1 MNPTTP
7 MFVGERLT
15 EAREVRQFTMA
26 MLAERIDVSR
36 QIVSEYE
43 KGAKKPSADVLARL
57 AGTLAM
63 PMSFFLKSFP
73 PEVTTGPVFFR
84 SMAAATLQARQRA
97 RRRCQWL
104 QRVVEYLRQF
114 VAFRAASFPD
124 LQPPSDP
131 RHLREEDVAH
141 AAAAARQYWK
151 LGDDPI
157 PNLVG
162 LLESAG
168 AFVVRQELW
177 ADKLDSLSR
186 WDADS
191 PQPYFVL
198 GTDKASAVRSR
209 FDAAHE
215 LGHILLHRRVSE
227 PLHNGPAVFSLMED
241 QAHQFAGAFLLPER
255 AFVDEFLMHL
265 GNINAFIPLK
275 SRWMV
280 SIQAMFMRAKGL
292 NLISPE
298 RLQNLWRSLA
308 RQGWRLREPLDD
320 ELSPESPCLLRKSLD
335 LVLGKGII
343 DGRTLELH
351 LGLKAS
357 DVASVCGLPSDY
369 FEKVTQPLELKPG
382 TSESDGPDR
391 IIRFPTPNS

>member
-1 MNPTTP
+1 MNPATP

-15 EAREVRQFTMA
+15 EAREARQFTMV
-26 MLAERIDVSR
+26 MLAERVDVSR
-36 QIVSEYE
+36 QIISEYE
-43 KGAKKPSADVLARL
+43 KGVKKPSADVLARL
-57 AGTLAM
+57 ADALAM

-73 PEVTTGPVFFR
+73 PETTAGPVFFR

-104 QRVVEYLRQF
+104 QRIVEYLRQF
-114 VAFRAASFPD
+114 VAFRPASFPD
-124 LQPPSDP
+124 LKPPPDP
-131 RHLREEDVAH
+131 RNLREEDVVQ
-141 AAAAARQYWK
+141 AAAEARRYWD
-151 LGDDPI
+151 LGNDPI

-168 AFVVRQELW
+168 AFVVRQELG

-186 WDADS
+186 WDAGS

-198 GTDKASAVRSR
+198 GIDKSSAVRSR

-215 LGHILLHRRVSE
+215 LGHILLHRGIAESE
-227 PLHNGPAVFSLMED
+227 HNNPAVFSIMEK
-241 QAHQFAGAFLLPER
+241 QAHQFAGAFLLPECV
-255 AFVDEFLMHL
+255 FVDEFLMHL
-265 GNINAFIPLK
+265 GNITAFIPLK

-280 SIQAMFMRAKGL
+280 SIQAMFMRAKAL
-292 NLISPE
+292 NLVSE
-298 RLQNLWRSLA
+298 DRLLNLWRSLA

-320 ELSPESPCLLRKSLD
+320 ELAPESPGLLRKSLD
-335 LVLGKGII
+335 LVLSKGII
-343 DGRTLELH
+343 DNRTLELH

-369 FEKVTQPLELKPG
+369 FDKVTQPIELK
-382 TSESDGPDR
+382 SDPTDPNGPDR
-391 IIRFPTPNS
+391 IIRFPTPKP